1 MRKLIFL
8 LIGLIASSTNLLAQF
23 HQQSFGIVGGAGYTT
38 YLGEESEWI
47 IDVSAPP
54 AYALGM
60 NYQYNVDSSFSIQVN
75 ALYTRVQTNSELN
88 YYWGGPELVEYNY
101 QVDIQYFTVPI
112 LAKYY
117 FAKRTFYGFVG
128 PQLNFVLKRTDF
140 QDLEW
145 PYEGPPPEGS
155 CFRGPVT
162 SAIAVD
168 PKLNFA
174 ALAGLGYSKQLT
186 NQIGLEVEC
195 RGTFDFTK
203 TEMSICA
210 VDAYFGYTMN
220 IFLLATVSYG
230 F

>member
-1 MRKLIFL
+1 MRKVKLMVLVLVAIS
-8 LIGLIASSTNLLAQF
+8 ANLPAQLNK
-23 HQQSFGIVGGAGYTT
+23 QSFGVILGVGYST
-38 YLGEESEWI
+38 YVGEQSQWI

-54 AYALGM
+54 AYAFGM
-60 NYQYNVDSSFSIQVN
+60 SYQYNVASSFSIQVN

-162 SAIAVD
+162 SDIAVD
-168 PKLNFA
+168 PKMNFA
-174 ALAGLGYSKQLT
+174 ALAGLGYSRQLT

-195 RGTFDFTK
+195 RGTIDFSK

-210 VDAYFGYTMN
+210 ADAYFGHAVN